1 MTDGWQAAVPQGT
14 RLVTLAQNVPRP
26 AAVARIRSLGA
37 SVVKIEPPAG
47 DPLAEANPA
56 WYEHLATSQEVV
68 RLDLK
73 DAAGRARL
81 DDYLTTADLLLTSSR
96 PSALRR
102 LGLGPE
108 KLRQAYPRLCVL
120 AIIGYPVP
128 RVDEPG
134 HDLTYL
140 AEGGLLSPP
149 EMPRTLLADLAGA
162 ERAVSAALA
171 LLLDRE
177 KGNSASYAE
186 VALSEAAAS
195 FAEPWCFGITRPGEH
210 LGGGFPG
217 YNLYKAKS
225 GWVAV
230 AALEPHFWKR
240 LLAELGL
247 GADSSKEELAGIL
260 RRQTAEEWE
269 RWAAERDLPVA
280 ALRDAPDTDTTT
292 KGR

>member
-1 MTDGWQAAVPQGT
+1 MTDGWKAAVLQGT
-14 RLVTLAQNVPRP
+14 RLVTLAQNVPGP
-26 AAVARIRSLGA
+26 AAAARIRSLGA
-37 SVVKIEPPAG
+37 SVVKVEPPAG
-47 DPLAEANPA
+47 DPLAWANPA
-56 WYEHLATSQEVV
+56 WYEHLTTGQEIV

-81 DDYLTTADLLLTSSR
+81 DDYLTTADLFLTSSR
-96 PSALRR
+96 PGALQR

-108 KLRQAYPRLCVL
+108 KLREAYPRLCVV
-120 AIIGYPVP
+120 AIVGYPAP
-128 RVDEPG
+128 HADEPG

-171 LLLDRE
+171 LLLHRE
-177 KGNSASYAE
+177 KGNDAGYVE
-186 VALSEAAAS
+186 VALSEAATS
-195 FAEPWCFGITRPGEH
+195 FAEPWRFGITRPGEH

-217 YNLYKAKS
+217 YNLYEAKG

-230 AALEPHFWKR
+230 AALEPHFWEK
-240 LLAELGL
+240 LIAELGL
-247 GADSSKEELAGIL
+247 EVATAKEDLAKVL
-260 RRQTAEEWE
+260 RRETAEEWE

-280 ALRDAPDTDTTT
+280 ALRDAPDANTTT

>member
-1 MTDGWQAAVPQGT
+1 M
-14 RLVTLAQNVPRP
+14 TLAQNVPGP
-26 AAVARIRSLGA
+26 AAAARMRSLGA
-37 SVVKIEPPAG
+37 SVVKVEPPAG

-56 WYEHLATSQEVV
+56 WYEHLTTGQEVA

-73 DAAGRARL
+73 DAAGRGRL
-81 DDYLTTADLLLTSSR
+81 NDYLTTADLFLTSSR
-96 PSALRR
+96 PGALRR
-102 LGLGPE
+102 LGLSPE
-108 KLRQAYPRLCVL
+108 KLREAHPRLCVV
-120 AIIGYPVP
+120 AIVGYPAP
-128 RVDEPG
+128 HADEPG

-162 ERAVSAALA
+162 ERAVSAALT

-177 KGNSASYAE
+177 KGNSAGYAE

-195 FAEPWCFGITRPGEH
+195 FAEPWRFGITRPGEH

-217 YNLYKAKS
+217 YSLYEAKS

-230 AALEPHFWKR
+230 AALEPHFWEK
-240 LLAELGL
+240 LISELGL
-247 GADSSKEELAGIL
+247 EVATSKEDLAKVL
-260 RRQTAEEWE
+260 RRETAEEWE

-280 ALRDAPDTDTTT
+280 ALRNAPDTDTTT
-292 KGR
+292 KGRRC

>member
-1 MTDGWQAAVPQGT
+1 MLEGT
-14 RLVTLAQNVPRP
+14 GLVTLAQNVPGP
-26 AAVARIRSLGA
+26 AVATRIRSLGA

-47 DPLAEANPA
+47 DPLARVNPA
-56 WYEHLATSQEVV
+56 WYGHLATGQEVV
-68 RLDLK
+68 RLELK
-73 DAAGRARL
+73 DATDRARL
-81 DDYLTTADLLLTSSR
+81 DDYLTGTDVLLTSSR
-96 PSALRR
+96 PGALRR

-108 KLRQAYPRLCVL
+108 KLRQAYLRLCVVV
-120 AIIGYPVP
+120 IVGYPAP

-140 AEGGLLSPP
+140 AERGLLSPP

-162 ERAVSAALA
+162 ERAVSTALA
-171 LLLDRE
+171 LLLNRE
-177 KGNSASYAE
+177 RGRGAGYVE

-195 FAEPWCFGITRPGEH
+195 FAEPWRFGITRPGEH

-217 YNLYKAKS
+217 YSLYETKS

-230 AALEPHFWKR
+230 AALEPHFWER

-247 GADSSKEELAGIL
+247 EGTTSREVLAEVL
-260 RRQTAEEWE
+260 RRETAEEWE

-280 ALRDAPDTDTTT
+280 ALRDAPA
-292 KGR
+292 